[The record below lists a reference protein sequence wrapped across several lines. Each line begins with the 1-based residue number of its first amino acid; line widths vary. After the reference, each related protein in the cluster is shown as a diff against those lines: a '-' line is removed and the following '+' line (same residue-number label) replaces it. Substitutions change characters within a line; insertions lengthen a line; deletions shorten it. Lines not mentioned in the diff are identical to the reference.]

1 MEFLGIGP
9 LEFLVIVIIALIVVG
24 PERLPE
30 IARAIGK
37 TLRDLRAMSEGLTAE
52 WQQEL
57 NLASDIEE
65 GKKGL
70 QQALLEPFKE
80 AQADFQRT
88 FTVPLQEAQTDLQ
101 RALTAPLTSPS
112 VATVEPS
119 SPKEPTEPSSSA
131 STAELPSTD
140 GKAAPSSSKEP
151 AGQLQNIEKS
161 DASND
166 HTGDANA

>member
-9 LEFLVIVIIALIVVG
+9 LEFLVIIVIALIVVG

-30 IARAIGK
+30 IARSIGK

-57 NLASDIEE
+57 SVVSDIQAGEKE
-65 GKKGL
+65 L
-70 QQALLEPFKE
+70 QQALIEPFKE
-80 AQADFQRT
+80 AQADLQRT

-101 RALTAPLTSPS
+101 A
-112 VATVEPS
+112 V
-119 SPKEPTEPSSSA
+119 
-131 STAELPSTD
+131 
-140 GKAAPSSSKEP
+140 PSSSKQP
-151 AGQLQNIEKS
+151 AGQPQNIEES

-166 HTGDANA
+166 HTDDANA

>member
-9 LEFLVIVIIALIVVG
+9 LEFLVIIVIALIVVG

-30 IARAIGK
+30 IARSIGK

-57 NLASDIEE
+57 SVVSDIQAGEE
-65 GKKGL
+65 EL
-70 QQALLEPFKE
+70 QQALIEPFKE
-80 AQADFQRT
+80 AQADLQRT

-119 SPKEPTEPSSSA
+119 SPKEPTEPSSPDV
-131 STAELPSTD
+131 TVELSSTD
-140 GKAAPSSSKEP
+140 GKAVPSSSKQP
-151 AGQLQNIEKS
+151 AGQPQNIEKS

-166 HTGDANA
+166 HTDDANA